1 MVPNTLKERDAATNE
16 NTLVRVKAAKLVEGL
31 AYEPQVVEA
40 ETLG

>member
-1 MVPNTLKERDAATNE
+1 MSDTLKERDAEANE

-31 AYEPQVVEA
+31 AYKPPVVEA